1 MTQVM
6 KRNGGWLT
14 IVGVVALALL
24 SGMNP
29 VVAQAQAGPGRGG
42 PCARPEA
49 LLSPEDRQLIGDRM
63 MQRVQEKLG
72 LTQDQVNEIRTM
84 LGAQRDQARGDF
96 QKLCEARVE
105 MRQLLGRQ
113 DADPTALKEVTE
125 RVKVLQGA
133 LLDRRVDTYLAL
145 RSKLT
150 PEQWQKWSEL
160 RQHMGRRFRGH
171 GPVS

>member
-6 KRNGGWLT
+6 KRNSGRL
-14 IVGVVALALL
+14 IVVGVAVLALL

-29 VVAQAQAGPGRGG
+29 AVAQAQPGPGRGG

-72 LTQDQVNEIRTM
+72 LSQDQVNEIRTV
-84 LGAQRDQARGDF
+84 LRSQRDQARGEI

-105 MRQLLGRQ
+105 LRQFLGRQ
-113 DADPTALKEVTE
+113 DADPAALKEVTE
-125 RVKVLQGA
+125 RVKALQGG

-150 PEQWQKWSEL
+150 AEQWQQWREL
-160 RQHMGRRFRGH
+160 RHKMGHRFRGH